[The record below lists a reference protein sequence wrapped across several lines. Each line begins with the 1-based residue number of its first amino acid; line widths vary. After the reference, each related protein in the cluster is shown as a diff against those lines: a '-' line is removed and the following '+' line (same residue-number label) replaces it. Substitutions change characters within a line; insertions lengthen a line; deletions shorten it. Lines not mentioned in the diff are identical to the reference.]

1 MFSPQTWVKN
11 VYSLGIQGVITRGQS
26 STATY
31 PHLSIHKNMGVKPLS
46 YTHNP
51 QSFSPYLYTRFL
63 RRFNLL
69 FSSLSTLSTP
79 PTITKTKEK

>member
-1 MFSPQTWVKN
+1 MAVKPQT
-11 VYSLGIQGVITRGQS
+11 
-26 STATY
+26 
-31 PHLSIHKNMGVKPLS
+31 

-63 RRFNLL
+63 RLFHLL
-69 FSSLSTLSTP
+69 NDRLSTLSTP